1 MKKLLNIIV
10 CIIVIFTVSSCD
22 FFNEKEASKDVQDNA
37 ATVEGIS
44 QEIKDKIKAQD
55 TLMNALVLKVD
66 NLAQALTQAQSEN
79 AELKAQVEKLES
91 PKSTW
96 GYMTLAAIII
106 AILALVLS
114 LLRKGVSREK
124 VDEIFS
130 NNLDKSKRIADLK
143 AAVNQLQLGQS
154 NNRVSQ
160 SVNSSLQNLDVR
172 LRSVESTLSR
182 LNSKTNE
189 ARDTSNSSTNHRQE
203 HPRQPKEPE
212 YLKMGYANINSGNN
226 FTKIFDSAQ
235 ESCVFSIKFKSPSK
249 GEFNIISLDKIKS
262 RNMWQEIVEY
272 TGSIEEATSFKV
284 EEYGICEKYKYDD
297 VTWQVTKKL
306 KIKLQK

>member
-1 MKKLLNIIV
+1 MKNKLNLIV
-10 CIIVIFTVSSCD
+10 CFVAIFTLSSCHL
-22 FFNEKEASKDVQDNA
+22 FNDNEENKETNNNTP
-37 ATVEGIS
+37 TVEGIS
-44 QEIKDKIKAQD
+44 QEIKNKIAAQD

-66 NLAQALTQAQSEN
+66 TLAQALTQAQKEN
-79 AELKAQVEKLES
+79 TELKAQIEKLES

-96 GYMTLAAIII
+96 GYMTLASFVVAII
-106 AILALVLS
+106 ALVLS
-114 LLRKGVSREK
+114 FLRKGVSREK

-130 NNLDKSKRIADLK
+130 YNLDKSKRIAELK
-143 AAVNQLQLGQS
+143 VAVSQLQSALN

-160 SVNSSLQNLDVR
+160 SVNTSLQNLDVR
-172 LRSVESTLSR
+172 LRSVESLVAR
-182 LNSKTNE
+182 LNSKPNE
-189 ARDTSNSSTNHRQE
+189 VHNMPNSSVSHRQE
-203 HPRQPKEPE
+203 QPRKPQEPE
-212 YLKMGYANINSGNN
+212 YIKMGYANINSGNI

-235 ESCVFSIKFKSPSK
+235 ESCVFSIKFKSATK

-272 TGSIEEATSFKV
+272 TGSIEDATSFKV
-284 EEYGICEKYKYDD
+284 EDYGICEKYDD

>member
-1 MKKLLNIIV
+1 MKKILNFIV
-10 CIIVIFTVSSCD
+10 CVITFFTLSSCD
-22 FFNEKEASKDVQDNA
+22 YFNDKEASKGNQDNA
-37 ATVEGIS
+37 TIVEGIS
-44 QEIKDKIKAQD
+44 QEIKNKIAAQD
-55 TLMNALVLKVD
+55 TLMNVLVLKVD
-66 NLAQALTQAQSEN
+66 TLAQALTQAQTEN
-79 AELKAQVEKLES
+79 AELKSQVEKLES

-96 GYMTLAAIII
+96 GYMTLASFVVAII
-106 AILALVLS
+106 ALVLS
-114 LLRKGVSREK
+114 LLRKGVSKEK

-130 NNLDKSKRIADLK
+130 NNLDKSKRIAELK
-143 AAVNQLQLGQS
+143 AAVYQLQSGQN

-160 SVNSSLQNLDVR
+160 PVNTSLQNLDAR
-172 LRSVESTLSR
+172 LRSVESSLSR
-182 LNSKTNE
+182 LSSRTNE
-189 ARDTSNSSTNHRQE
+189 VHDTSNPSINHRQE
-203 HPRQPKEPE
+203 QHRQPKEPE
-212 YLKMGYANINSGNN
+212 YLKMGYANINSGNI

-235 ESCVFSIKFKSPSK
+235 ESCVFSIKFKSATK

-284 EEYGICEKYKYDD
+284 EEYGICEKYDD

>member
-1 MKKLLNIIV
+1 MKKILNFIV
-10 CIIVIFTVSSCD
+10 CVITFFTLSSCD
-22 FFNEKEASKDVQDNA
+22 YFNDKEASKGNQDNA
-37 ATVEGIS
+37 TIVEGIS
-44 QEIKDKIKAQD
+44 QEIKNKIAAQD

-66 NLAQALTQAQSEN
+66 TLAQALTQAQTEN
-79 AELKAQVEKLES
+79 AELKSQVEKLES

-96 GYMTLAAIII
+96 GYMTLASFVVAII
-106 AILALVLS
+106 ALVLS
-114 LLRKGVSREK
+114 LLRKGVSKEK

-130 NNLDKSKRIADLK
+130 NNLDKSKRIAELK
-143 AAVNQLQLGQS
+143 AAVYQLQSGQN

-160 SVNSSLQNLDVR
+160 SVNTSLQNLDAR
-172 LRSVESTLSR
+172 LRSVESSLSR
-182 LNSKTNE
+182 LSSRTNE
-189 ARDTSNSSTNHRQE
+189 VHDTSNPSINHSQE
-203 HPRQPKEPE
+203 QHRQPKEPE
-212 YLKMGYANINSGNN
+212 YLKMGYANINSGNI

-235 ESCVFSIKFKSPSK
+235 ESCVFSIKFKSATK

-284 EEYGICEKYKYDD
+284 EEYGICEKYDD